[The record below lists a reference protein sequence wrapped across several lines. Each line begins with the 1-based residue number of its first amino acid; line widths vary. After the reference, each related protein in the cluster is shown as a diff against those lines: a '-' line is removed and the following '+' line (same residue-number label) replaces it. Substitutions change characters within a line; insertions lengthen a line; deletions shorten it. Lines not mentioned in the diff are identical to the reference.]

1 MPKISVVIPA
11 YNAAKTIKETIQ
23 SVLNQTFTDFELII
37 INDGSQDAT
46 LEIVESIPDPRIRL
60 FCYPNA
66 GPTVS
71 RNRGIFQAVG
81 DYISFID
88 ADDLWTPDKLE
99 SQFNAL
105 QANPQAA
112 VAYSWTNSIDERG
125 KLLRRGFY
133 VELNGDVYKTLLVIN
148 FLENGSN
155 PLIRRTAL
163 VEMGGFEES
172 LTHGEDW
179 DMWLRL
185 ASSYDFVA
193 VSSPQ
198 VLYRISPGSASSDV
212 FKQEEGCLI
221 MIERAF
227 TQVPESLQNL
237 KRLTLANLY
246 KYLTSKALEG
256 IPSRAN
262 SLAAARFLGL
272 ALRNDPSLL
281 RTRVLGKV
289 LFKIALT
296 LMLPSQQTQ
305 RFFRRFN
312 RIFNTTTLLGYLKF
326 S

>member
-23 SVLNQTFTDFELII
+23 SVLNQTFTDLELII

-46 LEIVESIPDPRIRL
+46 LEIVERIPDPRIRL
-60 FCYPNA
+60 FSYPNA

-71 RNRGIFQAVG
+71 RNRGILHAVG

-105 QANPQAA
+105 QTNPQAA

-133 VELNGDVYKTLLVIN
+133 VQLNGDVYKTLLVIN

-193 VSSPQ
+193 VPSPQ
-198 VLYRISPGSASSDV
+198 VLYRISPGSASFNI

-262 SLAAARFLGL
+262 SLAAARFIGL

-281 RTRVLGKV
+281 GTRVLGKV

-305 RFFRRFN
+305 RLLTKFN
-312 RIFNTTTLLGYLKF
+312 RIFNTTSLLGYLKF